1 MFIVIGSTGDA
12 ASRYPDPMRHI
23 LIIAGG
29 SGTRLWPLSRQ
40 GEPKQLL
47 ELIDGL
53 SLLRMSYERV
63 QGLVPD
69 ENILVCTGADYA
81 DAVAAQLPELPA
93 GNILGE
99 PVGRDSLAAVAWPA
113 AVIAAKDPE
122 GVVAT
127 VTADHIIRPV
137 RDFRASVDSAF
148 RVAEADPRA
157 LVTFGVVPTEANT
170 GYGYLHRGAP
180 LREGRGACEVVEFT
194 EKPDAA
200 TARRYL
206 DSGEYWWNSG
216 MFVWRAQT
224 LLDVLATLRPALRA
238 GVDRLAAEPARL
250 PELYPSLEKI
260 SVDFSVMEPV
270 SRGEADAHVV
280 AVPLDI
286 QWYDVGSYES
296 LAPHLPGDGE
306 GNWHTGMTV
315 ALDADGNLLMNQ
327 RPHAVMAVAGL
338 HRMAVIATDRATLVV
353 PLSDSQKVKALVAKV
368 AAEQGG
374 EFA

>member
-1 MFIVIGSTGDA
+1 
-12 ASRYPDPMRHI
+12 MRHV

-69 ENILVCTGADYA
+69 ENILICTGADYA
-81 DAVAAQLPELPA
+81 DAVASQLPEIPTA
-93 GNILGE
+93 NILGE

-113 AVIAAKDPE
+113 AVIAARDPE
-122 GVVAT
+122 ATVAT

-137 RDFRASVDSAF
+137 ADFRAAVESAF
-148 RVAEADPRA
+148 RVAEGDPRA

-170 GYGYLHRGAP
+170 GYGYLRRGRRLP
-180 LREGRGACEVVEFT
+180 EEGACEVLEFT
-194 EKPDAA
+194 EKPDAD

-216 MFVWRAQT
+216 MFVWRAGT
-224 LLDVLATLRPALRA
+224 LLDILSTLRPGIRA
-238 GVDRLAAEPARL
+238 GVDALVAEPSRLAEI
-250 PELYPSLEKI
+250 YPTLEKI

-270 SRGEADAHVV
+270 SKGEADAHVV

-286 QWYDVGSYES
+286 QWYDVGSYDS
-296 LAPHLPGDGE
+296 LAPHLPADGE

-315 ALDADGNLLMNQ
+315 ALDANGNLLMNH
-327 RPHAVMAVAGL
+327 RPDAVMAVAGL
-338 HRMAVIATDRATLVV
+338 HRMAVVATDRATLVV
-353 PLSDSQKVKALVAKV
+353 PLADSQKVKALVAKV
-368 AAEQGG
+368 AAEQGA

>member
-1 MFIVIGSTGDA
+1 
-12 ASRYPDPMRHI
+12 MRHV

-29 SGTRLWPLSRQ
+29 SGTRLWPLSHQ

-63 QGLVPD
+63 RGLVPD
-69 ENILVCTGADYA
+69 ENIVVCTGADYA
-81 DAVAAQLPELPA
+81 DVVATQLPELPA
-93 GNILGE
+93 ENILGE

-113 AVIAAKDPE
+113 GIIAARDPQATL
-122 GVVAT
+122 AT

-137 RDFRASVDSAF
+137 PDFRAALDGAF
-148 RVAEADPRA
+148 RIAKGDARA

-170 GYGYLHRGAP
+170 GFGYLRRGQQIADDP
-180 LREGRGACEVVEFT
+180 PACEVVEFT
-194 EKPDAA
+194 EKPDAE

-206 DSGEYWWNSG
+206 DSGNYWWNSG

-224 LLDVLATLRPALRA
+224 LLDVLGQLRPAVRS
-238 GVDRLAAEPARL
+238 GVDQLVAEPSRLAQI
-250 PELYPSLEKI
+250 YPRLEKI

-280 AVPLDI
+280 AVPLDV
-286 QWYDVGSYES
+286 QWYDVGSYQS
-296 LAPHLPGDGE
+296 LAPHLPPDQE
-306 GNWHTGMTV
+306 GNRHTGMTIC
-315 ALDADGNLLMNQ
+315 LDSDGNLLMNQ
-327 RPHAVMAVAGL
+327 RPDSVLAVAGL

-353 PLSDSQKVKALVAKV
+353 PLADSQKVKELVAKV

>member
-1 MFIVIGSTGDA
+1 
-12 ASRYPDPMRHI
+12 MRHV

-53 SLLRMSYERV
+53 SLLRMSYERI

-81 DAVAAQLPELPA
+81 DAVAGQLPEIPA
-93 GNILGE
+93 DNILGE

-113 AVIAAKDPE
+113 AVLAARDPE
-122 GVVAT
+122 ATVAT

-137 RDFRASVDSAF
+137 ADFRASLEAAF
-148 RVAEADPRA
+148 GLAEADPSA

-170 GYGYLHRGAP
+170 GYGYLRRGRALAEGSGAEAP
-180 LREGRGACEVVEFT
+180 GACEVREFT
-194 EKPDAA
+194 EKPDAE
-200 TARRYL
+200 TARGYL
-206 DSGEYWWNSG
+206 SSGEYWWNSG

-224 LLDVLATLRPALRA
+224 LLDVLEVLRPQLRE
-238 GVDRLAAEPARL
+238 GVAQLVSEPQRLATI
-250 PELYPSLEKI
+250 YPQLEKI

-270 SRGEADAHVV
+270 SRGEAPAHVV

-286 QWYDVGSYES
+286 QWYDVGSFQS

-315 ALDADGNLLMNQ
+315 CLDANGNLLMNQ

-338 HRMAVIATDRATLVV
+338 HRMAVVATDRATLVV